1 MLKNYLNYAGSK
13 DRYYPAIREHLIR
26 ADKKYLI
33 DMFTGGGAVAFN
45 SLDLFDKVYAYDKN
59 EDLIKIHEWIQKGSI
74 ESVLTD
80 IYTIINMYELS
91 KDNKEGFLR
100 LRENYNKLVRK
111 GTKSAPMLYCLITH
125 SFNYSLHTNSKGEF
139 NAPSGATRSYF
150 NKALR
155 EKIIDYKMELSK
167 YPNKLVYGIKDILA
181 GGGYP
186 VSISEAVFF
195 VDPPYSASISKHP
208 YRVAGIEW
216 DETSDRKLFEIL
228 NYISDYGGKFVFT
241 NVLENNGVSNIP
253 LQKWID
259 EKKLNT
265 YDVKIDYSN
274 SSYQRKNYGK
284 TREIIITNFG

>member
-1 MLKNYLNYAGSK
+1 M
-13 DRYYPAIREHLIR
+13 R
-26 ADKKYLI
+26 ADKKYLV

-59 EDLIKIHEWIQKGSI
+59 DDLIKIHEWIQKGSI
-74 ESVLTD
+74 ESILTD

-111 GTKSAPMLYCLITH
+111 GTKNTPMLYCLITH

-155 EKIIDYKMELSK
+155 DKLIDYKVELSK
-167 YPNKLVYGIKDILA
+167 YPDKLTYRTRDILA
-181 GGGYP
+181 GGGFEQP
-186 VSISEAVFF
+186 ISETVFF

-228 NYISDYGGKFVFT
+228 NYISDYEGKFVFT

-259 EKKLNT
+259 ERKLNT